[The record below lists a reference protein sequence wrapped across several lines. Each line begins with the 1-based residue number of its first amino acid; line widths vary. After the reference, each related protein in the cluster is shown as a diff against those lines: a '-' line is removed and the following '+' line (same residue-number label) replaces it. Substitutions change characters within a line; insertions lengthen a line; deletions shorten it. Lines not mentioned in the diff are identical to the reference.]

1 MFIHQNLMPQKPPNL
16 FLKYS
21 NLALQMG
28 LIIGLSAWGGNK
40 LDAYYKNTIPVFTIV
55 LSLLGIGS
63 SLYLV
68 LKDFIKPK

>member
-1 MFIHQNLMPQKPPNL
+1 MPQKPPNL

-28 LIIGLSAWGGNK
+28 VIIGLSAWGGNK

>member
-1 MFIHQNLMPQKPPNL
+1 MPQKQPNP

-28 LIIGLSAWGGNK
+28 VIIGLSAWGGNK
-40 LDAYYKNTIPVFTIV
+40 LDNYYKNSTPVFTIV
-55 LSLLGIGS
+55 LCLLGIGG

-68 LKDFIKPK
+68 LKDFINPKG

>member
-1 MFIHQNLMPQKPPNL
+1 MLIHQNLMPQKPPNL
-16 FLKYS
+16 LLKYS

-28 LIIGLSAWGGNK
+28 VIIGLSAWGGNK
-40 LDAYYKNTIPVFTIV
+40 LDTYYKNTIPVFTII
-55 LSLLGIGS
+55 LSLVGIGS

>member
-1 MFIHQNLMPQKPPNL
+1 MPQKPPNL
-16 FLKYS
+16 LLKYS

-28 LIIGLSAWGGNK
+28 VIIGLSAWGGNK
-40 LDAYYKNTIPVFTIV
+40 LDTYYKNTIPVFTII
-55 LSLLGIGS
+55 LSLVGIGS